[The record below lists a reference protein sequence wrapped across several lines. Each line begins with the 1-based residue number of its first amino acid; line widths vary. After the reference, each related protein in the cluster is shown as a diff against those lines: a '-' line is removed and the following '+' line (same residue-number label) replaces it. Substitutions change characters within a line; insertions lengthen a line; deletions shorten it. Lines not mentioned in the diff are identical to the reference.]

1 MLSLITHFLPVFIGS
16 MAPYDP
22 DAGLSETGLGVLGSL
37 DTEGVWQ
44 EYLDGVDISNGL
56 AWTRDARTMF
66 YIDSIAKKVY
76 AFDFDNE
83 NGTICK
89 C

>member
-1 MLSLITHFLPVFIGS
+1 

-22 DAGLSETGLGVLGSL
+22 EAGLTDSGLGVLGRL
-37 DTEGVWQ
+37 DTEGIWR
-44 EYLDGVDISNGL
+44 EYLDGIDVSNGL
-56 AWTRDARTMF
+56 AWTIDTRTMF
-66 YIDSIAKKVY
+66 YIDSIVKKVY

-89 C
+89 CCD